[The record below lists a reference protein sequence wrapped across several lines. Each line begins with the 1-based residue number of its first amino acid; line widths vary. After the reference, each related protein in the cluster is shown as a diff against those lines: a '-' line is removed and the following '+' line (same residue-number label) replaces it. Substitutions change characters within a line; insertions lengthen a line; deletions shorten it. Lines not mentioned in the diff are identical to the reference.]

1 MITKEEAIA
10 FEKQLKEIN
19 KAPNYNDYAE
29 RGPNDLEARIDDLLK
44 INVEHH
50 NLNAD
55 LRKEIKYLKER
66 AVFYQEQCDQLKKE
80 NRELR
85 DMGKES
91 LFNLIENSNK
101 YDFQIDKSNILD
113 LFSGV
118 GSFGIECLSRGAKNV
133 VFVENYYGVLPI
145 LKKNLYNLKSVKNY
159 KIIE

>member
-19 KAPNYNDYAE
+19 KDPNYNDYAE

-66 AVFYQEQCDQLKKE
+66 AAYYQDMCDQLKKE
-80 NRELR
+80 NSKLR
-85 DMGKES
+85 DMGKS
-91 LFNLIENSNK
+91 FIEEHRNK
-101 YDFQIDKSNILD
+101 GDI
-113 LFSGV
+113 
-118 GSFGIECLSRGAKNV
+118 
-133 VFVENYYGVLPI
+133 
-145 LKKNLYNLKSVKNY
+145 
-159 KIIE
+159 